1 MTRKKE
7 LSLPEGTRTTI
18 DEVLDRSVALCVVF
32 GSAVRGRLTPQSDID
47 IGIAAERPLD
57 AADLI
62 EIADKL
68 SSALHREVDLID
80 LRNTHGL
87 ILSEA
92 LTGGV
97 FVRRLDKE
105 LLTRLMLE
113 VIYFNEDFRPLI
125 DEMHRKRVERFIH
138 G

>member
-1 MTRKKE
+1 MTRKRE
-7 LSLPEGTRTTI
+7 LSLPEPIRTII
-18 DEVLDRSVALCVVF
+18 DETLDKSITLCVVF
-32 GSAVRGRLTPQSDID
+32 GSAVRGRLTPRSDID
-47 IGIAAERPLD
+47 IGISAERPLD
-57 AADLI
+57 AADLA
-62 EIADKL
+62 ETAGKL

-97 FVRRLDKE
+97 FARRSDKQLVAE
-105 LLTRLMLE
+105 LMLE

-125 DEMHRKRVERFIH
+125 DAMHRKRVERFIH